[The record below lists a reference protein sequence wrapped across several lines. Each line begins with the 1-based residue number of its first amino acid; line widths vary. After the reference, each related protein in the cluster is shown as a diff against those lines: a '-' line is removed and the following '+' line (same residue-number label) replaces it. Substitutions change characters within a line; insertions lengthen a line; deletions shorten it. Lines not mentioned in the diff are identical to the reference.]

1 MRTGT
6 PWIARACGLLL
17 VVGGLGVS
25 TPASATAS
33 APVKIATLNV
43 HSALSPTQA
52 LSDISRLV
60 GTGADVI
67 SLQEMGGRQRRDYVR
82 AMLVDCDTC
91 ELDAYMPIGG
101 PEASIPILFRKDRFI
116 LEAEGSHQV
125 SDATYVGSRG
135 AGPST
140 LKAKFVNYVVLYD
153 LQTKQRVAVL
163 NNHAVP
169 TVQAPYGGPNSLKL
183 RHALYRKHMDGLTA
197 KISEYAATGATV
209 FATGDFNV
217 NYRKDSQVRAGLFPY
232 SRLRAVSTHSS
243 YEALGQPGT
252 GTHVLRSGFDRRLID
267 YVFNLA
273 HPAVSLAS
281 QAILRGYASDH
292 RPLLTQYDV
301 GVTETS
307 APPVPLYPEL
317 PEAPTDPETPAEPAA
332 PVEPPVAPTEVT
344 ATRGNKQATV
354 TWVAPEG
361 EDSQITGYTV
371 TASPDGTSIPVSAA
385 ATSMLMTGLTNGRR
399 YTFTVVAEN
408 AAGVSPASEA
418 SPVTIPATTPK
429 RVHRPAVKVKG
440 KRARITWSAP
450 PRTGGSPIL
459 SYRVAVNG
467 RVLTTSAASRKIV
480 LRNVRRGVYRVRV
493 QATNELGSSRASKA
507 KRFRIRKRG
516 GTWSAR

>member
-17 VVGGLGVS
+17 VVGGLGIS
-25 TPASATAS
+25 TPASATTT

-43 HSALSPTQA
+43 HSALSMDQA
-52 LSDISRLV
+52 LSDISRLAS
-60 GTGADVI
+60 TGADVI
-67 SLQEMGGRQRRDYVR
+67 SLQEMGGRKRRDYVR

-101 PEASIPILFRKDRFI
+101 PEASIPILYRQDRFI
-116 LEAEGSHQV
+116 VEAEGSHKV
-125 SDATYVGSRG
+125 SEATYVGPKG

-169 TVQAPYGGPNSLKL
+169 TVQAPYGGPNSLKA

-232 SRLRAVSTHSS
+232 SRLRAVNTHAS
-243 YEALGQPGT
+243 YEAMGQPAT

-267 YVFNLA
+267 YVFHRT
-273 HPAVSLAS
+273 HPAVNLTS

-301 GVTETS
+301 GVTEAS
-307 APPVPLYPEL
+307 APPVPLYPDL
-317 PEAPTDPETPAEPAA
+317 PDEPTDPAEPPA
-332 PVEPPVAPTEVT
+332 PVVAPGAPTAVT

-354 TWVAPEG
+354 SWTAPEG
-361 EDSQITGYTV
+361 EDNQITGYTV
-371 TASPDGTSIPVSAA
+371 TASPDGTTVPVSAA
-385 ATSMLMTGLTNGRR
+385 ATSALVTGLTNGRH
-399 YTFTVVAEN
+399 YTFTVVAAN
-408 AAGVSPASEA
+408 AAGESPASEA
-418 SPVTIPATTPK
+418 SAVTIPATTPK
-429 RVHRPAVKVKG
+429 RVHRPAVKVMKR
-440 KRARITWSAP
+440 RARITWSAP
-450 PRTGGSPIL
+450 PRTGGTPTL
-459 SYRVAVNG
+459 GYRVMVNS
-467 RVLTTSAASRKIV
+467 RVLTTAASPRRIV
-480 LRNVRRGVYRVRV
+480 LRNVKRGVYRVRV
-493 QATNELGSSRASKA
+493 QAVNELGSSPTSKV
-507 KRFRIRKRG
+507 KRFRIRARG